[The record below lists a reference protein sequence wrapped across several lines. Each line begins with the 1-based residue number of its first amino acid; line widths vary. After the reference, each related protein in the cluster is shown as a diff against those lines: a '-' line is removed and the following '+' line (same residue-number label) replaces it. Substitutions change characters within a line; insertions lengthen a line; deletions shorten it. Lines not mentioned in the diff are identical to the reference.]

1 MSRKKNYNDYYKNAK
16 NELSKNN
23 YESAIE
29 NYKKSLNLKEN
40 NIACLTELGNLY
52 ERLNNFNEAIEYY
65 KKIILIENNVVNKC
79 ITLNQIG
86 VCYSNMKYYKNA
98 IEYFEKILQTRND
111 IPDVYNNIAFCYLQL
126 KNYKLCETNYY
137 NSLRIQK
144 NDKVYSALGELY
156 FYTKKYELAIKC
168 YEKIEDFNSND
179 KTKYNCSFPYLANKK
194 FIEGFKLYQ
203 HRLNFNNVCQQ
214 TQQIQRVEIPQIAD
228 WDGKQ
233 ECNSLLVIYEQGIG
247 DNIQFY
253 RYIIELSELHP
264 NMKIDY
270 FCKDIV
276 QGIFNEYNNI
286 HIIQNVNIPDYD
298 YKIFIMSLPYILNIN
313 MVYPNE
319 KNYIKIHDNKVEY
332 WKNELSD
339 LKKYKVGITCNGL
352 LSSIIDKNI
361 PLHEFAMLFD
371 SNIDLICIH
380 KLNEISEEHKNIF
393 KDKIKF
399 VDIDK
404 DIPFQ
409 DTIAIL
415 HSLDLL
421 ITVDTF
427 IVHLA
432 GILNVK
438 TWLLLGNTSDWRWF
452 NDDVCHWY
460 KSVEILRMKENKEL
474 KHILP
479 DVKEKLNKIT
489 M

>member
-52 ERLNNFNEAIEYY
+52 ERLNNFSEAIEYY

-168 YEKIEDFNSND
+168 YEKIEDFNSDD

-194 FIEGFKLYQ
+194 FIEGFKLYE
-203 HRLNFNNVCQQ
+203 HRLGFNNICQQ
-214 TQQIQRVEIPQIAD
+214 TQQIQRVEIPQIVN

-286 HIIQNVNIPDYD
+286 HIIQNVNISDYD
-298 YKIFIMSLPYILNIN
+298 YKIFIMSLPHILNIN
-313 MVYPNE
+313 MIYPNE
-319 KNYIKIHDNKVEY
+319 KNYIKIDDNKVEY

-352 LSSIIDKNI
+352 LTSIIDKNI
-361 PLHEFAMLFD
+361 PLQEFSMLFD

-380 KLNEISEEHKNIF
+380 KLNEISEEHKNMF

-432 GILNVK
+432 GILDIK

-474 KHILP
+474 KYILP
-479 DVKEKLNKIT
+479 EVKDKLNKIT